1 MADGSVAATA
11 TGGVGL
17 GYTYSWAPPG
27 GNAATASGLAAGTY
41 TVTLSDANT
50 CLGPASVTL
59 LNPAAAASVAS
70 IPTLSQWGM
79 LLLSVM
85 VAGFAALRMKRT

>member
-1 MADGSVAATA
+1 
-11 TGGVGL
+11 
-17 GYTYSWAPPG
+17 
-27 GNAATASGLAAGTY
+27 
-41 TVTLSDANT
+41 
-50 CLGPASVTL
+50 L

-85 VAGFAALRMKRT
+85 AAGFAALRMKRT